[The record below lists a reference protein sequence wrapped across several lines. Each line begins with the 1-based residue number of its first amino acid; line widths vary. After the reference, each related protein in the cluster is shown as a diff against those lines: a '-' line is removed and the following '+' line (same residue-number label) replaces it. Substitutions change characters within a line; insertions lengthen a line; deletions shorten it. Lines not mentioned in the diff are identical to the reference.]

1 MKSRATSEGA
11 LGAPVNGSL
20 DASRAVTG
28 CLCCDDSV
36 VSSKLEKEKAAVAG
50 DDAEADVDELAA
62 TPEEGS
68 ENGSRSIVLIP
79 VVGWQKIVVAPIY
92 DWRRARTAQDEE

>member
-1 MKSRATSEGA
+1 M
-11 LGAPVNGSL
+11 PVNGSL
-20 DASRAVTG
+20 KVSRTVTG

-36 VSSKLEKEKAAVAG
+36 VSSKLEKEVAAVAG

-68 ENGSRSIVLIP
+68 ENGSRSITLIP
-79 VVGWQKIVVAPIY
+79 VADRQKVVVAPIY
-92 DWRRARTAQDEE
+92 DRGRVRVAQDEE